1 MDRDVTRVVVVA
13 CPDWPAQAAVL
24 DRVERGIVGGALAVV
39 SAQRVVARTRSAG
52 AEGIAVGMRTREAQG
67 ILPGLIVEAVNPQRD
82 RTSFEPLV
90 RGVCEIAPLVEVTE
104 PGMVLVAT
112 QGPSR
117 YFGGDEA
124 LAQRLQRII
133 GEATNGR
140 IIFGIGI
147 ADGRL
152 AATVAAH
159 HSAHTGSP
167 VVVETGRSAKLL
179 ADLGVGVLGEHC
191 GVDPQTISLLQRLG
205 LRRLGDL
212 VAIREATLVARFG
225 PLGAQLHRLAR
236 GLDRHPPIVIAPPPL
251 RITTHRTEEPVEDV
265 GVVVNL
271 ARTLAEDL
279 VAHLH
284 AHALQ
289 CVRIHVSLVC
299 DHGETSERLWYQ
311 PEGLSAAAIAERVRW
326 QMEAFVASRIP
337 TSGVVVIRLD
347 PVGLE
352 PANGRQ
358 LGLWGAR
365 SQADED
371 AHKAIAELT
380 AALGAHAVRVPLWR
394 GGRDPAE
401 VFELTPAA
409 LVDLERRGDAVEVS
423 REWSGALPSPS
434 PSIVFE
440 DRCEIEVHDAHDRQ
454 VSVSGRHELSAPPTR
469 VIIDR
474 RRCRVR
480 SWAGPWPI
488 EERWW
493 DGLRRRRI
501 VRMQLVIEDPPQ
513 GHKALLVILDNGR
526 WSVSAEYR

>member
-1 MDRDVTRVVVVA
+1 MDRSVTRALVVA
-13 CPDWPAQAAVL
+13 CPDWSAQAAVL
-24 DRVERGIVGGALAVV
+24 DRGERGLVGDVLAVV
-39 SAQRVVARTRSAG
+39 AGQRVMARTHG
-52 AEGIAVGMRTREAQG
+52 AAVEGIAVGMRKREAQA
-67 ILPGLIVEAVNPQRD
+67 IFPGVIVEEANPQRD
-82 RTSFEPLV
+82 RATFEPLV
-90 RGVCEIAPLVEVTE
+90 RSVCEVSPLVEVAE
-104 PGMVLVAT
+104 PGLVLLAT
-112 QGPSR
+112 RGPSR
-117 YFGGDEA
+117 YFGGDEP
-124 LAQRLQRII
+124 LARRIQHLV
-133 GEATNGR
+133 GEVTQGR
-140 IIFGIGI
+140 INFGVGI

-159 HSAHTGSP
+159 RAARRNAP
-167 VVVETGRSAKLL
+167 IVVEEGRSAAML
-179 ADLGVGVLGEHC
+179 ADLGVVVLGQYA

-205 LRRLGDL
+205 LRHLGDL
-212 VAIREATLVARFG
+212 VAIRETTLVARFG
-225 PLGAQLHRLAR
+225 PLGEQLHRLAR
-236 GLDRHPPIVIAPPPL
+236 GLDRHPPIVIAPPPIRL
-251 RITTHRTEEPVEDV
+251 TTHRSDEPVEDV

-271 ARTLAEDL
+271 ARSLAEEL
-279 VAHLH
+279 VTHLH

-311 PEGLSAAAIAERVRW
+311 PEGLTAVAIAERVRW

-337 TSGVVVIRLD
+337 TSGVVAIKLD
-347 PVGLE
+347 PVDLQ

-371 AHKAIAELT
+371 AHKAVAELT
-380 AALGAHAVRVPLWR
+380 AALGAHAVKVPLWR

-401 VFELTPAA
+401 VFELTPAS
-409 LVDLERRGDAVEVS
+409 LVDLERRRDAVEVS
-423 REWSGALPSPS
+423 REWSGALPKPS
-434 PSIVFE
+434 PSIVFD
-440 DRCEIEVHDAHDRQ
+440 DRHEIEVRDMHGRC
-454 VSVSGRHELSAPPTR
+454 VSVSGRHELSSPPAQ

-493 DGLRRRRI
+493 DGLRRRR
-501 VRMQLVIEDPPQ
+501 VARLQLVIEDPPQ

-526 WSVSAEYR
+526 WSVCAQYG

>member
-1 MDRDVTRVVVVA
+1 MERTVTRVVVVA
-13 CPDWPAQAAVL
+13 CPDWPAQAALL
-24 DRVERGIVGGALAVV
+24 DRTERGLSGDALAVV
-39 SAQRVVARTRSAG
+39 HAQRVVARTRAASL
-52 AEGIAVGMRTREAQG
+52 EGIRVGMRTREAQA
-67 ILPGLIVEAVNPQRD
+67 IHPGVIIEGSNPQRD
-82 RTSFEPLV
+82 RTRFEPLV
-90 RGVCEIAPLVEVTE
+90 RAVCEIAPLVEVTE
-104 PGMVLVAT
+104 PGMVLLAT

-117 YFGGDEA
+117 YFGGDER
-124 LAQRLQRII
+124 LAQRLHQLIDSVTR
-133 GEATNGR
+133 GR
-140 IIFGIGI
+140 ITFGVGI

-152 AATVAAH
+152 AATVVAH
-159 HSAHTGSP
+159 HAARTGVP
-167 VVVETGRSAKLL
+167 IVVESGRSAKVLV
-179 ADLGVGVLGEHC
+179 DLGVETLGDHC
-191 GVDPQTISLLQRLG
+191 GIDPQTISLLQRLG

-212 VAIREATLVARFG
+212 MTIRESVLVARFG

-236 GLDRHPPIVIAPPPL
+236 GLDRHPPIVVAPPPL
-251 RITTHRTEEPVEDV
+251 RATVHRSEEPVEDI

-271 ARTLAEDL
+271 ARSLANEL

-289 CVRIHVSLVC
+289 CVRIHVALVC
-299 DHGETSERLWYQ
+299 DHGEVSERLWYQ
-311 PEGLSAAAIAERVRW
+311 PEGLSAGAIAERVRW

-337 TSGVVVIRLD
+337 TSGVVTIRLD
-347 PVGLE
+347 PVDLE

-371 AHKAIAELT
+371 AHKAIAELSGC
-380 AALGAHAVRVPLWR
+380 LGAHAVRVPLWR

-409 LVDLERRGDAVEVS
+409 LVDLERRVDAVEVS
-423 REWSGALPSPS
+423 HEWSGALPRPS
-434 PSIVFE
+434 PSIVFD
-440 DRCEIEVHDAHDRQ
+440 DRCEIDVHDAHDRH
-454 VSVSGRHELSAPPTR
+454 VSVSGRHELSAPPAH

-501 VRMQLVIEDPPQ
+501 VRMQLMIEDPPQ
-513 GHKALLVILDNGR
+513 THKAVVVVLDNGR
-526 WSVSAEYR
+526 WGLSAQYG

>member
-1 MDRDVTRVVVVA
+1 MDRSVTRVVVVA
-13 CPDWPAQAAVL
+13 CPDWPAQAAAI
-24 DRVERGIVGGALAVV
+24 DRADRGLSADALAVV
-39 SAQRVVARTRSAG
+39 FAQRVVARTRSA
-52 AEGIAVGMRTREAQG
+52 AAHGITVGMRIREAQG
-67 ILPGLIVEAVNPQRD
+67 ILPDLIVESANPQRD
-82 RTSFEPLV
+82 RASFEALV
-90 RGVCEIAPLVEVTE
+90 QGVCGIAPLVEVTA
-104 PGMVLVAT
+104 PGMVLIAT
-112 QGPSR
+112 RGPSR
-117 YFGGDEA
+117 YLGGDEP
-124 LAQRLQRII
+124 LARRVQQVVKESM
-133 GEATNGR
+133 GGR
-140 IIFGIGI
+140 VVAGVGI

-152 AATVAAH
+152 AATVVAHHAAH
-159 HSAHTGSP
+159 VDAP
-167 VVVETGRSAKLL
+167 IVVGPGRSVEVLT
-179 ADLGVGVLGEHC
+179 DLSVSVLGEHC
-191 GVDPQTISLLQRLG
+191 GVDLQTISLLQRLG

-212 VAIREATLVARFG
+212 VAIRESVLVARFG

-236 GLDRHPPIVIAPPPL
+236 GLDRHPPIAVAPPPS
-251 RITTHRTEEPVEDV
+251 RITTHRSDTPVEDV

-271 ARTLAEDL
+271 ARMLADEL
-279 VAHLH
+279 VAHLRV
-284 AHALQ
+284 HALQ

-311 PEGLSAAAIAERVRW
+311 PEGLSSAAIAERVRW
-326 QMEAFVASRIP
+326 QMEAFAASRIP

-371 AHKAIAELT
+371 AHTAVAELVG
-380 AALGAHAVRVPLWR
+380 ALGTHAVRVPLWR

-409 LVDLERRGDAVEVS
+409 LVDMERRHEAVEVS
-423 REWSGALPSPS
+423 NEWSGALPRPS
-434 PSIVFE
+434 PAIVFD
-440 DRCEIEVHDAHDRQ
+440 DRTEIDVRDARDQH
-454 VSVSGRHELSAPPTR
+454 VSVSGRHELSAPPTE

-480 SWAGPWPI
+480 AWAGPWPV

-493 DGLRRRRI
+493 DGVRRRRV

-526 WSVSAEYR
+526 WGVGAHYG